1 MSLFQWAL
9 QAAGSKRLHHGTCC
23 TDSCLGVGQLP
34 TSHISFCRLPENHP
48 QLPQHRCGP
57 AIICLFG
64 TQTSRW
70 PLSTRLGSND
80 FRVRNA
86 VWVQPDNDLPRHMR
100 MYVQNALHDNHGMM
114 SHASANLC
122 RLMIRF
128 LAILRLVGPS
138 GARSVS
144 ATQAVHRDP
153 WCQPATLECTS
164 HSGPMPTGH
173 NAEGI
178 DALPGAYLLPKQ
190 TIMHCQ
196 DQNQACHHASYLC
209 YLTSV
214 CGMQTGGQVE
224 DILCHVEPCVLFY
237 P

>member
-1 MSLFQWAL
+1 
-9 QAAGSKRLHHGTCC
+9 
-23 TDSCLGVGQLP
+23 
-34 TSHISFCRLPENHP
+34 
-48 QLPQHRCGP
+48 
-57 AIICLFG
+57 
-64 TQTSRW
+64 
-70 PLSTRLGSND
+70 
-80 FRVRNA
+80 
-86 VWVQPDNDLPRHMR
+86 MR